1 MTPAAVAELV
11 RRRLSDA
18 RLAEIYTAALDVLAD
33 VGYDRMT
40 MDAVAARAKAS
51 KATLYRH
58 WPGKSELVVDAVRHL
73 REETTATLPD
83 TGTLRGDL
91 RAHLGGVTEHAGDAQ
106 VCMMR
111 GMIAA
116 CARDAELAQI
126 FQEQLVDA
134 KRGATM
140 TLLERA
146 RMRGEIGDGVD
157 LDLVV
162 DVAPAMLV
170 FRRLLTTHVVDDA
183 YLDRLVDEVWLPLL
197 RPSEVPVRPT

>member
-18 RLAEIYTAALDVLAD
+18 RFGEIYSATLDVLAD

-40 MDAVAARAKAS
+40 MDGVAARAKAS

-73 REETTATLPD
+73 RGATTTTPPD

-91 RAHLGGVTEHAGDAQ
+91 RALLGGVTEHADDAQ

-116 CARDAELAQI
+116 CGRDAELAQI

-134 KRGATM
+134 KRGAM
-140 TLLERA
+140 LALLERA
-146 RMRGEIGDGVD
+146 RQRGEIGDDVD
-157 LDLVV
+157 LDLLV

-170 FRRLLTTHVVDDA
+170 FRRLLTTRTVDSA
-183 YLDRLVDEVWLPLL
+183 YLDQLVDQVWLPLL
-197 RPSEVPVRPT
+197 SPSQVPVRPT